1 MDNKFRITFIHP
13 NLGIGGAEQ
22 LVVNLALA
30 LQRKGNSVK
39 IFTSFHD
46 KNHCFPE
53 TRDGTLEVESITQ
66 RIPFT
71 LFNRFF
77 LLMSTI
83 KLILVTLWAIFFGG
97 RFDVYIVDQNSNIL
111 PLLWLFRK
119 KTIFY
124 LHYPDKLL
132 CQNREGFLKKAYRFV
147 MDFSEEFSLSFA
159 TKILVNSVYTMG
171 IYKESFK
178 VLEYFNK
185 QPEVL
190 YPAIDFRNFPKLD
203 PSRSKMVLEK
213 VLPKDKRFFLSLNRY
228 ERKKNVGLAIQSF
241 AEFKKK
247 MPSEDCALVIAG
259 GYDTNV
265 RENVDYEIELKL
277 LANQL
282 GIQNEVIF
290 LRSIDHE
297 SRLSLL
303 ENCVCVCYTPQNEHF
318 GIVPIEVMYMG
329 RPVICHNSGGPKE
342 SVGKDCGFLL
352 SEDPRLWAEKLE
364 FLYKNPAVT
373 KKMGE
378 TARENVISLF
388 SFNQFTEQS
397 HRIVYEVVVPS
408 IKQKN
413 N

>member
-1 MDNKFRITFIHP
+1 MNTKSRIAFIHP

-30 LQRKGNSVK
+30 LQRKGNYVK

-53 TRDGTLEVESITQ
+53 TRDGTLEIESITQ
-66 RIPFT
+66 GIPFM

-77 LLMSTI
+77 LLISTI

-97 RFDVYIVDQNSNIL
+97 KFDVYIVDQNSNVL

-132 CQNREGFLKKAYRFV
+132 CQNRASLLKKLYRLV

-159 TKILVNSVYTMG
+159 TKILVNSQYTFG
-171 IYKESFK
+171 IYRESFK
-178 VLEYFNK
+178 MLEYFK
-185 QPEVL
+185 KDAEVL
-190 YPAIDFRNFPKLD
+190 YPAIDFTNFPKLD
-203 PSRSKMVLEK
+203 AAKSKAILEK
-213 VLPKDKRFFLSLNRY
+213 VIQKNRPFFLSLNRY
-228 ERKKNVGLAIQSF
+228 ERKKNVGLAIQAF
-241 AEFKKK
+241 AEFKKRN
-247 MPSEDCALVIAG
+247 SGDNCTLIIAG

-265 RENVDYEIELKL
+265 KENVEYEIELKTL
-277 LANQL
+277 SNKLDV
-282 GIQNEVIF
+282 QNEVIF

-297 SRLSLL
+297 CRLSLL

-318 GIVPIEVMYMG
+318 GIVPIEVMYVG

-352 SEDPRLWAEKLE
+352 PEDPKLWAEKLE
-364 FLYKNPAVT
+364 FFHKNPEIT
-373 KKMGE
+373 KKMGV
-378 TARENVISLF
+378 TARENVERLF
-388 SFNQFTEQS
+388 SFSQFMEQS
-397 HRIVYEVVVPS
+397 HRIVCEVVGRS
-408 IKQKN
+408 KKGINK
-413 N
+413 